1 MVLRYIRM
9 SLKIT
14 HTILIIL
21 SIMLTGFFSFSMINE
36 NNESYSTL
44 FSIAGILSTLALS
57 YYLISILKKFK
68 TL

>member
-1 MVLRYIRM
+1 M

-21 SIMLTGFFSFSMINE
+21 SIMLTGFFSYSMINE

-44 FSIAGILSTLALS
+44 FSIAGILFTLALS